1 VRSGVPFLTGTT
13 MSLPCS
19 SSPTPSSLARQRWAG
34 ALAALRRDEGGVAAL
49 QFALVAA
56 PFLALLFA
64 ILETALVFW
73 AGQVLQTAVTDTAR
87 DVYTGTFQLAH
98 ATSTPAQT
106 KQDIKAAICTRVVA
120 MFDCATKLTI
130 DVKTYPLSSGFPTT
144 LPSPIVV
151 DSNGNRG
158 VDPNFGQYSNPVPN
172 QIVLVRAIVL
182 YPVYVSLLGS
192 GTSNLNGTT
201 RVLMGSAAF
210 QTEPY
215 N

>member
-1 VRSGVPFLTGTT
+1 

-19 SSPTPSSLARQRWAG
+19 SLRRPSSAARQRWASAVAG
-34 ALAALRRDEGGVAAL
+34 LRRDEGGVAAM
-49 QFALVAA
+49 QFALIAA

-64 ILETALVFW
+64 VLETALVFW

-98 ATSTPAQT
+98 VASTPAQT
-106 KQDIKAAICTRVVA
+106 KDDIKTAICTRVLA

-130 DVKTYPLSSGFPTT
+130 DVKSYTTFPTT

-151 DSNGNRG
+151 DSNGNRA
-158 VDPNFGQYSNPVPN
+158 VDPNFGQYSNPGPN
-172 QIVLVRAIVL
+172 QVVLVRAIVL
-182 YPVYVSLLGS
+182 YPVFVNLLGS
-192 GTSNLNGTT
+192 NTSNLNGTT

-210 QTEPY
+210 RTEPY
-215 N
+215 L